1 MEKKEITS
9 KTAVRAILTGFVSYG
24 IIILIIFKVFSG
36 FIQKTALNNFSIDKR
51 IVYISLALLYSMVI
65 LFTMHMLCRLST
77 YDVLK
82 KCLIKKE
89 DVDIVSK
96 KLGKIFI
103 VFIIASIIL
112 TLVYLYFT
120 LMYEAKIQKQ
130 SLLIAE
136 MNYNKTYSEDF
147 VSKLKNEMISDFYT
161 YRANIIAYTFI
172 LELGFCISIIAII
185 PFQKLMIE
193 KYNK

>member
-1 MEKKEITS
+1 M
-9 KTAVRAILTGFVSYG
+9 F
-24 IIILIIFKVFSG
+24 
-36 FIQKTALNNFSIDKR
+36 N
-51 IVYISLALLYSMVI
+51 
-65 LFTMHMLCRLST
+65 
-77 YDVLK
+77 
-82 KCLIKKE
+82 KKE